1 MSVQMPDLL
10 NYWTVDAVAE
20 CIDGVGEELY
30 RKLWSFITPET
41 DGENAPLAKV
51 ASRRLR
57 TKRRLN
63 WLRLLLKSSRRND
76 GPEYQTSAG
85 ANEGCDGRL

>member
-1 MSVQMPDLL
+1 MPELL
-10 NYWTVDAVAE
+10 SYWTVDEVAE

-51 ASRRLR
+51 AWD
-57 TKRRLN
+57 TFNDEEKRELVAAIEKEIEKA
-63 WLRLLLKSSRRND
+63 LD
-76 GPEYQTSAG
+76 EEFPE
-85 ANEGCDGRL
+85 D

>member
-1 MSVQMPDLL
+1 MLKNTEVKMPDLF
-10 NYWTVDAVAE
+10 NYWTVDTVAE

-51 ASRRLR
+51 A
-57 TKRRLN
+57 
-63 WLRLLLKSSRRND
+63 
-76 GPEYQTSAG
+76 
-85 ANEGCDGRL
+85 

>member
-1 MSVQMPDLL
+1 MLKNTEVKMPDLL
-10 NYWTVDAVAE
+10 NYWTIDAVAE

-51 ASRRLR
+51 AWETFTDEERAKLAAAVA
-57 TKRRLN
+57 KEF
-63 WLRLLLKSSRRND
+63 
-76 GPEYQTSAG
+76 PE
-85 ANEGCDGRL
+85 D